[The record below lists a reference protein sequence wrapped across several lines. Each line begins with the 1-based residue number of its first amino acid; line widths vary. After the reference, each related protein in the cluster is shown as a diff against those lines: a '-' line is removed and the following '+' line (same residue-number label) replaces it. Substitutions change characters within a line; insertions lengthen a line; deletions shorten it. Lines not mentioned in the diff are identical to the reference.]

1 MEIYHFQDI
10 YLLVTCKIIHF
21 YSLIN
26 LQNGVKPINMISQQ
40 PPIYISGIK
49 ISEPVTA
56 FTALMVSAVCFYAFV
71 KLTKIPAHNKVHLY
85 LRYYFL
91 SMGIATAIG
100 GLIGHAFLYA
110 LSFSWKL
117 PGWITSMFAIML
129 VERASIEYA
138 RPLIHPRLGA
148 IFGWVNLVE
157 LATFIIVTLSTLNFF
172 FVELHVAY
180 GLLVVVSSFN
190 IFIYR
195 KTRKKGSRLFLIAVA
210 FSGISAL
217 IYMNEWDI
225 SKWFDHSDISHI
237 LLVISAGFFYLGA
250 RKIITDPVLKKPVI
264 NDLLP
269 E

>member
-1 MEIYHFQDI
+1 MLNSY
-10 YLLVTCKIIHF
+10 
-21 YSLIN
+21 IN
-26 LQNGVKPINMISQQ
+26 LQQ
-40 PPIYISGIK
+40 PPIYLSGIK

-56 FTALMVSAVCFYAFV
+56 LTALMVSAVCFYAFI
-71 KLTKIPAHNKVHLY
+71 KLTKIPVHNKVHLY

-91 SMGIATAIG
+91 FMGIATAIG

-129 VERASIEYA
+129 VERASIEYV

-148 IFGWVNLVE
+148 IFGWVNLAE
-157 LATFIIVTLSTLNFF
+157 LATFIIITLSTLNFF
-172 FVELHVAY
+172 FVELHAAY

-190 IFIYR
+190 IYVYR
-195 KTRKKGSRLFLIAVA
+195 KARTKGSRMFLIAVG
-210 FSGISAL
+210 FCGLSAL

-237 LLVISAGFFYLGA
+237 LLAISAFFFYQGA
-250 RKIITDPVLKKPVI
+250 RHILSDPVLEKAKRS
-264 NDLLP
+264 
-269 E
+269 